1 MLYAAHSGIRFLVL
15 LAGFVVILYGL
26 WGMIGKRAY
35 EPLMARLA
43 TAFTGLLHLQILIG
57 LAVLFTRPFGS
68 QLIGHILMMVLAAV
82 VAQGTTSVMKRRP
95 DEQKT
100 YAPHVVGA
108 LLALGLVA
116 GGIMA
121 IGRGVFQSTI

>member
-26 WGMIGKRAY
+26 WGMWGKRAY
-35 EPLMARLA
+35 EPLMGRLA
-43 TAFTGLLHLQILIG
+43 SAFAGLLHLQILIG
-57 LAVLFTRPFGS
+57 LVVLFTRPFGS
-68 QLIGHILMMVLAAV
+68 QLIGHILMTVLAAV
-82 VAQGTTSVMKRRP
+82 VAQGTTSVVSRRP
-95 DEQKT
+95 QEQKT
-100 YAPHVVGA
+100 YAPHVVGT
-108 LLALGLVA
+108 LLALGLIA

>member
-1 MLYAAHSGIRFLVL
+1 MLYATHSGIRFLVL
-15 LAGFVVILYGL
+15 LAGFVVILYGV
-26 WGMIGKRAY
+26 WGMVGKRPY
-35 EPLMARLA
+35 EPLMGRLA
-43 TAFTGLLHLQILIG
+43 SAFTGLLDLQILIG
-57 LAVLFTRPFGS
+57 VGVLFTRPFGS
-68 QLIGHILMMVLAAV
+68 QLIGHLMMMVLAAV
-82 VAQGTTSVMKRRP
+82 VAHGTTMVVRKRP
-95 DEQKT
+95 DEEKT

>member
-1 MLYAAHSGIRFLVL
+1 MVFATHSGIRFLVL

-26 WGMIGKRAY
+26 WGMLGKRAY
-35 EPLMARLA
+35 EPVMARLA
-43 TAFTGLLHLQILIG
+43 AAFTGLLHLQILIG
-57 LAVLFTRPFGS
+57 LATLLTRPFGS

-82 VAQGTTSVMKRRP
+82 VAQGTTSVVKRRP
-95 DEQKT
+95 DDQKT

>member
-1 MLYAAHSGIRFLVL
+1 MVYATHSGIRFLVL

-26 WGMIGKRAY
+26 WGILGKRPY

-43 TAFTGLLHLQILIG
+43 SAFTGLLHLQILIG
-57 LAVLFTRPFGS
+57 FAVLLTRPFSS
-68 QLIGHILMMVLAAV
+68 QLIGHILMTVLAAV
-82 VAQGTTSVMKRRP
+82 VAQGTTSVVRKRP
-95 DEQKT
+95 DDQKT

-108 LLALGLVA
+108 LLALGLIA